1 MSLSDQMSTT
11 RETPAGSSGA
21 TPVDPKAGRRQGYVI
36 VAATVIAA
44 VLMFLAAQ
52 SDLPKEAVGGI
63 LLVLMLGLMALN
75 VPVGVAMG
83 LTGVIGVYSLSGVR
97 PMEGLLAEGPFAAAT
112 NFSLTVI
119 PMFVF
124 MGLIL
129 WRSGVT
135 ADLYTA
141 AKHWLGWLPGGLAI
155 TTNLAGAGLG
165 AASGSTIGITYALG
179 RIGIPEML
187 KAGYDKRLATGAVMS
202 SGTIGQLIPPSI
214 LLVLFAGFAEV
225 PVGPQLMAGILPG
238 LVLTLIYIL
247 IVVGAVT
254 IKPHWAP
261 RSKTRQQRDWG
272 VVWKDS
278 IKCWPIPLI
287 AFLIIGG
294 MMSGWFTA
302 TEAGAVGALTAFVFA
317 IGRLG
322 MKQALVSGLTALK
335 DTVASVGGILFVMIG
350 ATMLNR
356 FLALSGT
363 AQLFSDA
370 VIDAGLP
377 LLGLVAVLTLFYL
390 ILGMFMDPIA
400 MMLLTVPILLPAATA
415 AGISPVWFGVFVVL
429 MGEVAILS
437 PPVGMLAF
445 ITHKITRT
453 RDVNLGQN
461 ITIMDVFKGALLF
474 VPGALAVVFIMA
486 LFPELATWLPG
497 MTSSQ

>member
-1 MSLSDQMSTT
+1 MSLSESMTTTGKQPSTGQP
-11 RETPAGSSGA
+11 E
-21 TPVDPKAGRRQGYVI
+21 DLKAGRKQGIMIVGATV
-36 VAATVIAA
+36 VAAI
-44 VLMFLAAQ
+44 LMIIAAQ
-52 SDLPKEAVGGI
+52 SNLPREAIGGI
-63 LLVLMLGLMALN
+63 LLVMMLGLMALN

-83 LTGVIGVYSLSGVR
+83 LTGVIGVYSLAGER
-97 PMEGLLAEGPFAAAT
+97 PTIGLLAEGPFAAAT

-124 MGLIL
+124 MGLLL

-135 ADLYTA
+135 ADLYAA
-141 AKHWLGWLPGGLAI
+141 AKHWLSWLPGGLAI

-202 SGTIGQLIPPSI
+202 AGTIGQLIPPSI

-225 PVGPQLMAGILPG
+225 PVGPQLMAGIIPG
-238 LVLTLIYIL
+238 LVLALTYML
-247 IVVGAVT
+247 IVIVSVT

-261 RSKTRQQRDWG
+261 RAKSTGTRDWG
-272 VVWKDS
+272 IVWKDTL
-278 IKCWPIPLI
+278 KTWPIPVI
-287 AFLIIGG
+287 AFMIIGG

-302 TEAGAVGALTAFVFA
+302 TEAGAVGALTALIFA

-322 MKQALVSGLTALK
+322 LKTAFRAGLTALR

-370 VIDAGLP
+370 VIEAGLP
-377 LLGLVAVLTLFYL
+377 VLGLVAVLTLFYL

-415 AGISPVWFGVFVVL
+415 AGISPIWFGVFVVL
-429 MGEVAILS
+429 MGEIAILS

-453 RDVNLGQN
+453 REVNMGHN

-486 LFPELATWLPG
+486 LFPELATWLPSLS
-497 MTSSQ
+497 SSQ